1 MGLAVAKP
9 WQAAVVTEAPALTE
23 SALVVLVP
31 EAEPAVSSWR
41 RTWIRA
47 AALGVPAHVTL
58 LYPFVEPTDLDD
70 TVLST
75 AARAIGVSRPFDFA
89 LDEVRWFGETVM
101 RPRRIPR
108 SPSSSSPRRWW
119 TPSGPPWHGGS
130 VGDEIIPHL
139 TVADGAP
146 LARSQRAA
154 RAAATHFP
162 CGRGHRPLRCSSEGG
177 HRCPGES
184 PEAGAGPTVPASGQ
198 R

>member
-1 MGLAVAKP
+1 VRLAVAKP
-9 WQAAVVTEAPALTE
+9 WQAAVVSEAPALTE

-41 RTWIRA
+41 SDLDPS

-75 AARAIGVSRPFDFA
+75 VARAIGVSRPFDFA
-89 LDEVRWFGETVM
+89 LDEVRWFGDTVM
-101 RPRRIPR
+101 WLAPSPPAPFIVLTQALVDAFPDCPRY
-108 SPSSSSPRRWW
+108 
-119 TPSGPPWHGGS
+119 GGS

-146 LARSQRAA
+146 LALSQRAA
-154 RAAATHFP
+154 RAVREAL
-162 CGRGHRPLRCSSEGG
+162 PLRARAQAVALLVGG
-177 HRCPGES
+177 RS
-184 PEAGAGPTVPASGQ
+184 PMSWRVARKLELG
-198 R
+198 